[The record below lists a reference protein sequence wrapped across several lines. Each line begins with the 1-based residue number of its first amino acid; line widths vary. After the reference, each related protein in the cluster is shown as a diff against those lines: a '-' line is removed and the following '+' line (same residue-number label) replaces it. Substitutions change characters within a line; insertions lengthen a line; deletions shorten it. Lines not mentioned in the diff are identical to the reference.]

1 MHPAVQDPRALALR
15 IESAQAEQLDRTGR
29 AGATSLR
36 IAGGRSVFKG
46 PRSPFSAAVGIGLAG
61 PVGAEDVDRIEAHL
75 GPGGGPVRIEVGPW
89 SDPSLAAELARRGY
103 QIERFHQVW
112 WRPPLPVS
120 PPPAD
125 VEVRPIRPGEERAWI
140 DLFAQAYLG
149 RPVRS
154 EAQAE
159 AFLAMTRAEGNVCF
173 FALDGGVPV
182 AVAIASATGGLALLS
197 GAGVPAAFRGRGLQL
212 ALVQARLA
220 WAAEQRCDV
229 VASATEPGTASQSTL
244 ERAGFR
250 CAYPK
255 VVMVRAGGFATA
267 GSWTI

>member
-1 MHPAVQDPRALALR
+1 MR
-15 IESAQAEQLDRTGR
+15 IENAQAEQLDRTGR
-29 AGATSLR
+29 AGAPSLHV
-36 IAGGRSVFKG
+36 AGGRSVFKG
-46 PRSPFSAAVGIGLAG
+46 PRSPFSAAIGVGLAG
-61 PVGAEDVDRIEAHL
+61 PVTAEDVDRIEAHL

-103 QIERFHQVW
+103 LIERFHQVW
-112 WRPPLPVS
+112 WRPPLPL
-120 PPPAD
+120 PPPAG

-149 RPVRS
+149 RPVQS
-154 EAQAE
+154 GAQAE

-173 FALDGGVPV
+173 FALEAGAPA
-182 AVAIASATGGLALLS
+182 AVAIASDTGGLALLS
-197 GAGVPAAFRGRGLQL
+197 GAGVPAASRGRGLQL
-212 ALVQARLA
+212 ALVQARLV
-220 WAAEQRCDV
+220 WAAERRCDIA
-229 VASATEPGTASQSTL
+229 ASATEPGTASQRTL

-255 VVMVRAGGFATA
+255 VVMVRAGGYGTT

>member
-1 MHPAVQDPRALALR
+1 MHPAAEDPRALALR

-29 AGATSLR
+29 SGAPSLHV
-36 IAGGRSVFKG
+36 AGGRSVFKG
-46 PRSPFSAAVGIGLAG
+46 PRSPFSVAIGVGLAG
-61 PVGAEDVDRIEAHL
+61 AVSAADVDRIEAHL

-89 SDPSLAAELARRGY
+89 SDSSLAVELARRGY

-112 WRPPLPVS
+112 WRAPVPV
-120 PPPAD
+120 PPPPPG
-125 VEVRPIRPGEERAWI
+125 VEVRLIRPGEERAWI
-140 DLFAQAYLG
+140 DLFAQAYFG
-149 RPVRS
+149 RPVQA

-159 AFLAMTRAEGNVCF
+159 AFLAMTRAEGNACF
-173 FALDGGVPV
+173 FALDGGVP
-182 AVAIASATGGLALLS
+182 AGVAIASERDGLAMLS

-212 ALVQARLA
+212 ALVRARLA
-220 WAAEQRCDV
+220 WAAERRCDV
-229 VASATEPGTASQSTL
+229 AASATEPGTASQRTL

-255 VVMVRAGGFATA
+255 VVMVRAGGYATS